1 MIARLLITACLW
13 LAATPAIADTV
24 IAARTIRAQ
33 TILAPSDL
41 TMVAG
46 DVPGAIGSIDEAVGL
61 EARVMLY
68 TGRPISAS
76 DIGPAAVVDRNQIV
90 VLRYSHGGLSIF
102 ADGRALD
109 RAGIGDV
116 LRVMN
121 LSSRTT
127 VSGVVAPDGSI
138 HVGGLAAQ

>member
-1 MIARLLITACLW
+1 MIARALITTCLW
-13 LAATPAIADTV
+13 LLTTPALADTV
-24 IAARTIRAQ
+24 VAARTIRAQ

-46 DVPGAIGSIDEAVGL
+46 DVPGSIGSIDEAVGL
-61 EARVMLY
+61 ESRVMLY

-76 DIGPAAVVDRNQIV
+76 DIGPAAIVDRNQIV
-90 VLRYSHGGLSIF
+90 VLRYSHGGLSIS

-116 LRVMN
+116 VRVMN
-121 LSSRTT
+121 LSSKTT